1 MAAGGIVRVS
11 AIGGTGMTDLIYL
24 TLGLLLIGAMGLYA
38 RALTRA

>member
-1 MAAGGIVRVS
+1 MGVGGIFRSS

-24 TLGLLLIGAMGLYA
+24 TLGIFLIGAMGLYA